1 MNREQVRARIEEIG
15 IIPAVR
21 VSSAK
26 DACFAAQEVA
36 KSGIAIVEI
45 TMTVPEA
52 LEVVSSLVRNMPELV
67 VGAGT
72 VLTEDAA
79 QRCLDAGAHFI
90 TSTGFDPG
98 VIELTLKANIVAIPG
113 ALTPTEVIAAWK
125 AGSDFV
131 KVFPCA
137 QLGGPPYIRA
147 LKNPLPHVK
156 LIAAGGVNQRTASD
170 FIRAGAVAIGV
181 GTELIPPQAIE
192 NRDHAWIAELA
203 RRFTCMVREARG
215 KPDRR

>member
-1 MNREQVRARIEEIG
+1 MNREQVRARIQEIG

-26 DACFAAQEVA
+26 DACFAAEEVA
-36 KSGIAIVEI
+36 KSGITIVEI
-45 TMTVPEA
+45 TMTVPAA
-52 LEVVSSLVRNMPELV
+52 LEVVSSLTRHMPELV

-72 VLTEDAA
+72 VLTEDTA

-90 TSTGFDPG
+90 TSTGFDAG
-98 VIELTLKANIVAIPG
+98 VVEVTLNANVVAIPG

-137 QLGGPPYIRA
+137 QLGGPQYIRA
-147 LKNPLPHVK
+147 LRAPLPQVN
-156 LIAAGGVNQRTASD
+156 LIASGGVNQRTAAE

-181 GTELIPPQAIE
+181 GTELIPHQAIE
-192 NRDHAWIAELA
+192 QRDHAWIAELA
-203 RRFTCMVREARG
+203 RRFTAMVRDARG
-215 KPDRR
+215 KPNEH